1 MKKLWLATSFV
12 WVFNS
17 IMHAFY
23 FNNIFAAL
31 NAFGA
36 ALMIWLLLKI
46 NNYTGE

>member
-12 WVFNS
+12 WVFSS
-17 IMHAFY
+17 IMQGLY
-23 FNNIFAAL
+23 FGNIAASF

-46 NNYTGE
+46 NN